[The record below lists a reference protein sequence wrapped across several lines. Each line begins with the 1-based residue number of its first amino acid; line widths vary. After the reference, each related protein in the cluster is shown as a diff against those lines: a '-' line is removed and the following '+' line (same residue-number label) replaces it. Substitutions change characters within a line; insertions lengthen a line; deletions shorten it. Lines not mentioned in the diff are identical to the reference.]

1 MPELGGMAFH
11 FPNRAAQPPPISQL
25 NSPAGILASTANP
38 IARPEIEL
46 RVATWQVTNLRVHPS
61 YALLGLKVSSSRL
74 NAMLEAG
81 EDAFSSH

>member
-1 MPELGGMAFH
+1 
-11 FPNRAAQPPPISQL
+11 
-25 NSPAGILASTANP
+25 
-38 IARPEIEL
+38 
-46 RVATWQVTNLRVHPS
+46 VHPS